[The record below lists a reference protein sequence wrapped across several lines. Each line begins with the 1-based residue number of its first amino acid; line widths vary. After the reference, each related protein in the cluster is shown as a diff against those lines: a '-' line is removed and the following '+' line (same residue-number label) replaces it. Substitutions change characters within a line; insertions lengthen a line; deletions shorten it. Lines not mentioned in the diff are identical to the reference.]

1 MRTKMNS
8 AIRAH
13 SKDKTKQKHK
23 KKEKRPIS
31 LSLIIRRD
39 IWFYLYEWFVGVKT
53 IDNDSFIYLL
63 SFHHK
68 KERL

>member
-1 MRTKMNS
+1 MYEFMRTKMNS

-39 IWFYLYEWFVGVKT
+39 I
-53 IDNDSFIYLL
+53 
-63 SFHHK
+63 
-68 KERL
+68 